1 MRSERRMVGEL
12 GDVSGFEL
20 EFEWEKSRGQLR
32 ARTTAFEKALLME
45 RELGRKWLGRESG
58 RLVRMWEQMLGIKLD
73 NMFEKQDRC
82 RALTE
87 RGQ

>member
-32 ARTTAFEKALLME
+32 ALTTAFEKALLME
-45 RELGRKWLGRESG
+45 RELGRKWLGQESG
-58 RLVRMWEQMLGIKLD
+58 RLVRMWEEMLGIRLG